1 MVSDA
6 GRVVQPKIRRAF
18 SDETCRGFLMTVTRR
33 QSARAVEQTTS
44 EPRRGAT
51 SGLKIV
57 GSALNMAPIWE
68 ALGLV
73 CDQERGKTPRRGRHL
88 QHDSLGGQVVGEL
101 GVGGR
106 EGPAQRLEVIELG
119 AMGSPRRAAFDVGP
133 FVQVFARC

>member
-1 MVSDA
+1 MVSDS

-33 QSARAVEQTTS
+33 ESSRAVEQTTS
-44 EPRRGAT
+44 EPHRGAT

-73 CDQERGKTPRRGRHL
+73 CDRDRGKTPRQRRGL
-88 QHDSLGGQVVGEL
+88 QDGGVVGEIIGNL
-101 GVGGR
+101 GVGRR
-106 EGPAQRLEVIELG
+106 EVPPQASKWLR
-119 AMGSPRRAAFDVGP
+119 STR
-133 FVQVFARC
+133 